1 LPHLKV
7 ARTVPASFNA
17 AKGLYPHYS
26 LQKLR
31 RFCVDV
37 MCLESEQLLHFVA
50 LLALRRMS
58 PRPCLPWKWRKYV
71 QMLGVAAI
79 CPDGADPCDFRQVM
93 TCRFTGGS
101 GDLSGQA
108 FC

>member
-17 AKGLYPHYS
+17 AKGLCPHNS

-31 RFCVDV
+31 YFCVDV

-50 LLALRRMS
+50 LLALHEMS
-58 PRPCLPWKWRKYV
+58 PRLCL
-71 QMLGVAAI
+71 
-79 CPDGADPCDFRQVM
+79 
-93 TCRFTGGS
+93 S
-101 GDLSGQA
+101 
-108 FC
+108 